1 MKKIVVSFMIAIIVL
16 LGGLNTYADSESA
29 NIEVNFTG
37 PTTLKQ
43 NDKTLTLTLALG
55 NFTGISDDNVL
66 GYEAT
71 LDYKEDIFAS
81 VTVKG
86 LNGWNADYKD
96 STKIIIGDTASA
108 KANTQITEI
117 VFTLKEGVQPTTTE
131 IKLNNILL
139 TNDEHDFK
147 YDKKLTV
154 AIQKNETI
162 IENNTAKKPTEN
174 TGKEI
179 KETSKVVTKGNTD
192 TTMTGSKQLPKAG
205 MEITILISIVILMM
219 VAVVSGR
226 SYICYLKDTKKQHKK

>member
-16 LGGLNTYADSESA
+16 LGGLCTYADNENA

-37 PTTLKQ
+37 STTLKQ
-43 NDKTLTLTLALG
+43 SDKTLTLTVALG
-55 NFTGISDDNVL
+55 DFTEIADNCVL

-71 LDYKEDIFAS
+71 LDYDENIFAS

-96 STKIIIGDTASA
+96 STKIIIGDTALA

-117 VFTLKEGVQPTTTE
+117 IFTLKEGVQPTTTE

-139 TNDEHDFK
+139 TNYENDFK

-154 AIQKNETI
+154 TINKNET
-162 IENNTAKKPTEN
+162 IENNTAKKPTES
-174 TGKEI
+174 
-179 KETSKVVTKGNTD
+179 SKGSSKDVAKTETKGKTDNT
-192 TTMTGSKQLPKAG
+192 TTGSKQLPKAG
-205 MEITILISIVILMM
+205 KEITIMISIVILI
-219 VAVVSGR
+219 VIIVISGR
-226 SYICYLKDTKKQHKK
+226 SYICYLKDTKKQYRK